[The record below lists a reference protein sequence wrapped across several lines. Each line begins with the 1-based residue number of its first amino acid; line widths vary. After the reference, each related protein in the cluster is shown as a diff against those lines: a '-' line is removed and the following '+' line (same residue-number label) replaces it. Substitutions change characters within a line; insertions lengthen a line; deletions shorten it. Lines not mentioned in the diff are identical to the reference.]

1 MDLVILGLLSLLGL
15 PLVSLQKLQS
25 FRRLILLRERH
36 LYRQLFGLLLLP
48 PACLLSNLDG
58 LNDKLV
64 LSDIR
69 VPVSVL
75 LMSPPA

>member
-1 MDLVILGLLSLLGL
+1 MDLIILSLLSLLGL
-15 PLVSLQKLQS
+15 TLVPLQKLQS